1 MRQPIPTFHTFCD
14 TPGIPDP
21 VPISG
26 AAAPARPPDTVAAMT
41 TATPLPTD
49 PGALTPIQW
58 ATRLAAYSSRGRT
71 HDDPVMLTCQR
82 ALAYWK
88 VRRVIDAERGQLD
101 PAHLD
106 ALTAA
111 LHTAQAVT
119 A

>member
-1 MRQPIPTFHTFCD
+1 
-14 TPGIPDP
+14 
-21 VPISG
+21 
-26 AAAPARPPDTVAAMT
+26 
-41 TATPLPTD
+41 
-49 PGALTPIQW
+49 
-58 ATRLAAYSSRGRT
+58 
-71 HDDPVMLTCQR
+71 MLTCQR